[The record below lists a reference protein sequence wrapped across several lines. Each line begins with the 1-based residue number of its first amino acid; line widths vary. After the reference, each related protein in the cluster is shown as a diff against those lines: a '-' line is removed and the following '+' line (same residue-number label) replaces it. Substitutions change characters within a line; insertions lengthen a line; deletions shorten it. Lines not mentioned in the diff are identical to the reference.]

1 MLPVTHLLRAL
12 VLVAI
17 LVNAGSAAGSRFAEV
32 IRVPQDAPTLAAA
45 VAAAGPGAT
54 IVLDAG
60 SYRGGVT
67 VASDKRGVT
76 IRGVDRNRVVFDGG
90 DKRMTAITVHADGV
104 ALENMSAHNY
114 LGNVFYWEDV
124 NGFRASYLTVW
135 NTRGYGIYSEGST
148 GGLVDHDYVS
158 GAADAAFYVGEC
170 NPCSTT
176 LTQLVAQLSAVG
188 YSGTNASGGLVISDS
203 LWDGNGAGIL
213 PNSYANEKKPPQQRA
228 TIVGNTVTRSGRA
241 RVPLHTPLAGFYGI
255 GIGIAGG
262 NSNQIRGNSVLAS
275 RRYGIAVFPTAYW
288 IPIDPRPPPPGRHS
302 PWRPRGNSV
311 TQNMIRHSG
320 IADLALA
327 AGSGARNC
335 FSGNNARRTLPR
347 RLQSSCALRGDRT
360 VARRLTASIPT
371 MISRAYRALRPPSY
385 KAMPAPPPQPNMP

>member
-124 NGFRASYLTVW
+124 ARFRASYLTVW

-158 GAADAAFYVGEC
+158 GAA
-170 NPCSTT
+170 
-176 LTQLVAQLSAVG
+176 
-188 YSGTNASGGLVISDS
+188 
-203 LWDGNGAGIL
+203 
-213 PNSYANEKKPPQQRA
+213 
-228 TIVGNTVTRSGRA
+228 
-241 RVPLHTPLAGFYGI
+241 
-255 GIGIAGG
+255 
-262 NSNQIRGNSVLAS
+262 
-275 RRYGIAVFPTAYW
+275 
-288 IPIDPRPPPPGRHS
+288 
-302 PWRPRGNSV
+302 
-311 TQNMIRHSG
+311 
-320 IADLALA
+320 
-327 AGSGARNC
+327 
-335 FSGNNARRTLPR
+335 
-347 RLQSSCALRGDRT
+347 
-360 VARRLTASIPT
+360 
-371 MISRAYRALRPPSY
+371 
-385 KAMPAPPPQPNMP
+385 